1 METETIILISAI
13 AGLLILFATIKALT
27 PVMLSK
33 QHERYLR
40 AAQQGDFNALCELA
54 LEYYNDEYRNH
65 FKQHPAQAVNV
76 FNAAKRIVEV
86 VECKSDDREPIDE
99 DYYLLGLMYEEGF
112 GTEKDTVK
120 AVEYFNK
127 TLEFIKSLNLSEED
141 AFLFEERIKIIKKKI
156 QQYS

>member
-1 METETIILISAI
+1 METETIIIISAI

-33 QHERYLR
+33 QHERFLR
-40 AAQQGDFNALCELA
+40 ASQQGDFNALRELA
-54 LEYYNDEYRNH
+54 FEYYNDEYRNH

-76 FNAAKRIVEV
+76 FNAAKRIIEV
-86 VECKSDDREPIDE
+86 DEPIDE

-127 TLEFIKSLNLSEED
+127 TLDFIKSLNLSEED
-141 AFLFEERIKIIKKKI
+141 AFLFEERIEIIKKKI